1 MLHITLILLLIVL
14 CIYLYYKNNMIK
26 IIRFYRPTC
35 MYCRKTQREWNLF
48 KQKCNIMVECIDI
61 NLDEAKSNG
70 FYAAMIQNF
79 EIKSVPT
86 IVAVLKNGM
95 RISYEGSRSTEDLL
109 QWSSRL

>member
-1 MLHITLILLLIVL
+1 
-14 CIYLYYKNNMIK
+14 
-26 IIRFYRPTC
+26 